1 MAAMTDAAH
10 TRDGRPR
17 DGRPSPDALLALA
30 EREGRGRLKI
40 HLGAA
45 PGVGKTFA
53 MLSNARRLAGE
64 GIDVVVGLAE
74 THGRAETAALVEG
87 LEVLAR
93 RPVVHRGRTLMEFD
107 IDAALARRPALLIV
121 DELAHTNAP
130 GSRHP
135 KRFQDV
141 EELLDAG
148 IDVWTALN
156 IQHLESLS
164 DVVGRITGITVRET
178 VPDRILERADE
189 VVLVDLTPDE
199 LIERLRDGK
208 VYLPENA
215 ARAIDNFFRPANLTA
230 LRELALRRTASR
242 VDDEMLEYL
251 RRNAIEGPWPTAER
265 ILVCVGADEGSEQVV
280 RVAARLASGLNAPWT
295 ALHVDRP
302 DVARTDDASIRRL
315 DAHLHLAERLGAE
328 RARVIGADIVAEV
341 LRWARRENVS
351 QIVIGRSLDR
361 AWWKRWRR
369 RSLSEDLV
377 ARAADISVQVVT
389 GAAAP
394 VPRRRPAPRAHDRR
408 GIVAGFAAAGIAVV
422 ASIGLGIGLTRIID
436 LPNVSMV
443 FLSAVVLCALRF
455 GRTSAFAAALM
466 SFLAYNFFFIDP
478 LYSFTVAKPHEL
490 FALVVFLFVAAA
502 VGGLAGRA
510 HEQAETALARAR
522 TTRALYEYSRK
533 IAGISA
539 LEPLMWTAVT
549 QIAGAIQGRAV
560 ALLAQNGDLKLVGA
574 FPPDVEPGV
583 TELGAARWAFARGE
597 PAGRHSPTLPNAE
610 LQFRPLVTAS
620 GTVGVIGF
628 GANDPDATPSEDEE
642 RFLVALADQTAIAA
656 ERIQLGARAS
666 EAAASAESERLR
678 SALLSSISHDLRT
691 PLASILGS
699 VTSLRDFGDR
709 LDEETR
715 RDLLTAIEE
724 ETRRL
729 SQFVANLLDMTRL
742 ETGNLELAVDWIDLG
757 DVVHGAVARAERL
770 WPGRRITLEATGE
783 PMVLEG
789 NATLLEQVLFNLIDN
804 AIKYSGAADPVR
816 VAVAGEGA
824 SARIEVEDD
833 GIGIPENEL
842 ERVFEKFHRVARGD
856 GRAAGTGLGL
866 SICRGV
872 VTAMGGTITAASP
885 IGRDR
890 GTRMTVR
897 LPLPPRPT
905 VSDPGG
911 STR

>member
-1 MAAMTDAAH
+1 MTDDA
-10 TRDGRPR
+10 RSR

-53 MLSNARRLAGE
+53 MFSNAKRLAGE
-64 GIDVVVGLAE
+64 GIDVVIGLAE
-74 THGRAETAALVEG
+74 THGRAETAALIDG

-93 RPVVHRGRTLMEFD
+93 RPVIHRGRTLMEFD

-135 KRFQDV
+135 KRHQDV
-141 EELLDAG
+141 EELLAAG

-189 VVLVDLTPDE
+189 VVLIDLTPDE
-199 LIERLRDGK
+199 LIERLKDGK

-215 ARAIDNFFRPANLTA
+215 ARAIDNFFRPSNLTA
-230 LRELALRRTASR
+230 LRELALRRTAAR
-242 VDDEMLEYL
+242 VDDQMLEFL

-265 ILVCVGADEGSEQVV
+265 LLVCVGADERSDEVV
-280 RVAARLASGLNAPWT
+280 RIAARQAGGLNAPWT

-302 DVARTDDASIRRL
+302 DVVRSDEAAIRRL
-315 DAHLHLAERLGAE
+315 DAHLHLAERLGAD
-328 RARVIGADIVAEV
+328 RVRVIGTDVVAEI
-341 LRWARRENVS
+341 LRFARRENVS
-351 QIVIGRSLDR
+351 QIVIGRSRDHR
-361 AWWKRWRR
+361 RWRRLWR
-369 RSLSEDLV
+369 RSLSDELV

-389 GAAAP
+389 GALVAE
-394 VPRRRPAPRAHDRR
+394 PRPRLGPRFDRGR
-408 GIVAGFAAAGIAVV
+408 LAIGLAVAGAAMA
-422 ASIGLGIGLTRIID
+422 ASVGLGLALTRIVD
-436 LPNVSMV
+436 LPDVSMV

-455 GRTSAFAAALM
+455 GRTSALVTALL
-466 SFLAYNFFFIDP
+466 SFLAYNFFFIEP
-478 LYSFTVAKPHEL
+478 LYTFTVAKPHEL
-490 FALVVFLFVAAA
+490 FALVVFLFVAMA
-502 VGGLAGRA
+502 VGGLAGRT
-510 HEQAETALARAR
+510 HEQAEAALTRAR

-533 IAGISA
+533 IAGLSA

-549 QIAGAIQGRAV
+549 QAAGAVHGSAV
-560 ALLAQNGDLKLVGA
+560 ALIGENGELRLAGA
-574 FPPDVEPGV
+574 FPPDVDLGV
-583 TELGAARWAFARGE
+583 SELGAARWAFERGE
-597 PAGRHSPTLPNAE
+597 PAGRRSSTLPNAR
-610 LQFRPLVTAS
+610 LRFRPLVTAS

-628 GANDPDATPSEDEE
+628 APDDPDATLSEDAE
-642 RFLVALADQTAIAA
+642 RFLVALADQTAIAV
-656 ERIQLGARAS
+656 ERIQLGGRAS

-699 VTSLRDFGDR
+699 VTSLRDLGDR
-709 LDEETR
+709 LDEATR

-742 ETGNLELAVDWIDLG
+742 ETGNLELAVDWIDLA
-757 DVVHGAVARAERL
+757 DVAHAAVARAERL
-770 WPGRRITLEATGE
+770 YPGRTVRLAEAGV
-783 PMVLEG
+783 PLVLEG

-804 AIKYSGAADPVR
+804 AIKYSDPSE
-816 VAVAGEGA
+816 AVTVGLAVERTA
-824 SARIEVEDD
+824 ARIDVEDR
-833 GIGIPENEL
+833 GIGIPPDEL
-842 ERVFEKFHRVARGD
+842 ERIFEKFHRVAAGD

-866 SICRGV
+866 AICRGV
-872 VTAMGGTITAASP
+872 VTAMGGTIAAVSP
-885 IGRDR
+885 IADGR
-890 GTRMTVR
+890 GTRLTVR
-897 LPLPPRPT
+897 LPLPPVPAPRSGEP
-905 VSDPGG
+905 DP
-911 STR
+911 

>member
-1 MAAMTDAAH
+1 MNDARA
-10 TRDGRPR
+10 R
-17 DGRPSPDALLALA
+17 DGRPSPEALLALA

-53 MLSNARRLAGE
+53 MLSNARRLSGE
-64 GIDVVVGLAE
+64 GVDVVVGLVE
-74 THGRAETAALVEG
+74 THGRADTAALIEG
-87 LEVLAR
+87 LEVLPR

-107 IDAALARRPALLIV
+107 IDAALMRRPGLLIV

-164 DVVGRITGITVRET
+164 DVVGRITGVTIRET

-199 LIERLRDGK
+199 LIERLKDGK

-215 ARAIDNFFRPANLTA
+215 ARAIDNFFRPSNLTA
-230 LRELALRRTASR
+230 LRELALRRTAAH
-242 VDDEMLEYL
+242 VDDEMLAFL
-251 RRNAIEGPWPTAER
+251 RRSAIEGPWPTAER
-265 ILVCVGADEGSEQVV
+265 ILVCVGADERSEDVV
-280 RVAARLASGLNAPWT
+280 RIAARQAGGLNAPWT

-302 DVARTDDASIRRL
+302 DVARADEASIRRL
-315 DAHLHLAERLGAE
+315 DANLHLAERLGAE
-328 RARVIGADIVAEV
+328 RARVIGADVVAEI
-341 LRWARRENVS
+341 LRFARRENVS
-351 QIVIGRSLDR
+351 QIVIGRSER
-361 AWWKRWRR
+361 HGRFRR
-369 RSLSEDLV
+369 FLGRSLSDDLV

-389 GAAAP
+389 GSASA
-394 VPRRRPAPRAHDRR
+394 VTGHRSTSRPLDRR
-408 GIVAGFAAAGIAVV
+408 NLVFGAIAATGSVAV
-422 ASIGLGIGLTRIID
+422 SIGVGMGLTRWID
-436 LPNVSMV
+436 LPNVSMI
-443 FLSAVVLCALRF
+443 FLSAVVLCALGF
-455 GRTSAFAAALM
+455 GRASALTAALL
-466 SFLAYNFFFIDP
+466 SFLAYNFFFIEP
-478 LYSFTVAKPHEL
+478 IYTFTVAKPHEL
-490 FALVVFLFVAAA
+490 FALVVFLFVAVA

-510 HEQAETALARAR
+510 HEQAEAALARAR

-533 IAGISA
+533 IAGVAA

-549 QIAGAIQGRAV
+549 QIAGAVQGRAV
-560 ALLAQNGDLKLVGA
+560 ALLGEGGDLRPAGA
-574 FPPDVEPGV
+574 FPPDVDLGV
-583 TELGAARWAFARGE
+583 SEMGAARWAFERGE
-597 PAGRHSPTLPNAE
+597 VAGRHSPTLPNAD

-628 GANDPDATPSEDEE
+628 APEDHDAVLGEDTE
-642 RFLVALADQTAIAA
+642 RFLVALTDQTAIAA
-656 ERIQLGARAS
+656 ERIQLGIRAS
-666 EAAASAESERLR
+666 DAAASAESERLR

-709 LDEETR
+709 LDPATR
-715 RDLLTAIEE
+715 RDLLSAIEE

-742 ETGNLELAVDWIDLG
+742 ETGNLELATDWVDLA

-770 WPGRRITLEATGE
+770 HPGRRVVLDDIGE
-783 PMVLEG
+783 PLVLEG
-789 NATLLEQVLFNLIDN
+789 NGTLLEQVLFNLLDN
-804 AIKYSGAADPVR
+804 AVKFSGADTTVHVR
-816 VAVAGEGA
+816 LAREA
-824 SARIEVEDD
+824 SIARIEVEDE
-833 GIGIPENEL
+833 GIGIPPDEL

-866 SICRGV
+866 AICRGV
-872 VTAMGGTITAASP
+872 VGAMGGSIRAESP
-885 IGRDR
+885 VADGR
-890 GTRMTVR
+890 GTRLTVR
-897 LPLPPRPT
+897 LPLPPAPT
-905 VSDPGG
+905 GEAKGAS
-911 STR
+911 R